1 MMYLY
6 KVAALLTMAIFYGF
20 YFMKMFNQ
28 RKRGIVTNQMAKG
41 KVKDKSYYIE
51 LVLKISTYILPVV
64 EIISILTVPSGI
76 VQKVLGLYLAIVG
89 TTIFAIAIIAMR
101 DSWRAGIADDDNQ
114 GRELVTAGI
123 YKYSR
128 NPAFLGFDLC
138 YLGILIMFF
147 NVVLLAFTAVAVAMM
162 HMQILNE
169 EKYLTRIY
177 KEQYLEYKKQTSR
190 YAGLGKLSLS
200 KVILYV
206 YAVLFVW
213 CILYFFTC
221 VIYSGPFLSMIWFW
235 PGVAVF
241 SAIRIKMLM
250 ADIRGESKIPK
261 VATYIYRLIF
271 VFAMGIFIYVE
282 SQVIQAMTAE
292 PVEELDYVIVLG
304 AGLRGTTPTQPLR
317 LRIEQAYMYMHDN
330 ETTILVASGGQGF
343 GEDISE
349 AQCIKN
355 KLVER
360 GIEPD
365 RILLEDKSTST
376 LENLQNSLEVIG
388 DKDVSVGIIT
398 NGFHEY
404 RANLIAQDLGY
415 TNVSSIPAKTLMP
428 VGIHYVVREFFG
440 VINHILHSCS

>member
-1 MMYLY
+1 MMFKNSFPIKIEISLW
-6 KVAALLTMAIFYGF
+6 
-20 YFMKMFNQ
+20 
-28 RKRGIVTNQMAKG
+28 IVF
-41 KVKDKSYYIE
+41 
-51 LVLKISTYILPVV
+51 IS
-64 EIISILTVPSGI
+64 
-76 VQKVLGLYLAIVG
+76 
-89 TTIFAIAIIAMR
+89 
-101 DSWRAGIADDDNQ
+101 
-114 GRELVTAGI
+114 
-123 YKYSR
+123 KYSR

-147 NVVLLAFTAVAVAMM
+147 NVVLLAFTAVAVVMM

-206 YAVLFVW
+206 YAVLFAW

-271 VFAMGIFIYVE
+271 VLAMGIFIYVE

-292 PVEELDYVIVLG
+292 PAEEK
-304 AGLRGTTPTQPLR
+304 AAAMRPRT
-317 LRIEQAYMYMHDN
+317 
-330 ETTILVASGGQGF
+330 
-343 GEDISE
+343 
-349 AQCIKN
+349 K
-355 KLVER
+355 
-360 GIEPD
+360 
-365 RILLEDKSTST
+365 RILTISGR
-376 LENLQNSLEVIG
+376 NGVP
-388 DKDVSVGIIT
+388 VSG
-398 NGFHEY
+398 
-404 RANLIAQDLGY
+404 
-415 TNVSSIPAKTLMP
+415 LMP
-428 VGIHYVVREFFG
+428 VAR
-440 VINHILHSCS
+440 